1 MTSPSSDWYLQPW
14 ADCSLGP
21 VALGNCHWLSHIL
34 LIWHRVGSFLWQI
47 ITFHSWHGISYCFTG
62 LVVSEAI
69 FIDLRIVSNLSSL
82 LSSALTTALISNSL
96 FSNYLMADCRTISGW
111 AFFFFFFLW
120 VRIYTYH
127 AGFISSCWIYHMP
140 SRVYVYIYSTFNKA
154 DIGSSNF

>member
-111 AFFFFFFLW
+111 AFFFFFVGEDL
-120 VRIYTYH
+120 YLP
-127 AGFISSCWIYHMP
+127 CWIYIIMLDLSHAFKG
-140 SRVYVYIYSTFNKA
+140 VWLHLLHIQ
-154 DIGSSNF
+154 